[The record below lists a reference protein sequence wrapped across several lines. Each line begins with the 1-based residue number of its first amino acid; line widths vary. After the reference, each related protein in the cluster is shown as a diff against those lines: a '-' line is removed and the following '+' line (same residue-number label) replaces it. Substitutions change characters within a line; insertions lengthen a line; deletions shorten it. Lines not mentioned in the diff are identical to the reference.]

1 MRPDDFDPLNPD
13 DFDAFWADAGEDL
26 RELLRGLLADCNM
39 ATDDGNELA
48 LRVAMRAFAAL
59 AMQNNEAQR
68 VATSAIRF
76 ITTLWPNATTGLTYR
91 GQQRLRAS
99 HGSKL
104 TPAQKL
110 RALDQYNQ
118 RERNGQK
125 YGAVKALAA
134 AFNVSTKT
142 MSSIVSGKKN
152 RK

>member
-1 MRPDDFDPLNPD
+1 MRPDDFNPLNPD
-13 DFDAFWADAGEDL
+13 DFGAFWADAGEDL

-68 VATSAIRF
+68 VAASAVRF

-99 HGSKL
+99 KGKL

-125 YGAVKALAA
+125 YGAIKELAA

-142 MSSIVSGKKN
+142 MSGVIGSKKS